1 MLARGLKVNSKG
13 TLQKLWLL
21 FSLVGIIMQLYFL
34 SLLSPKTNAEQLAL
48 KNGDWAIYNV
58 KTLINTNTSKEKI
71 VEIYGSKFIDILNY
85 YEAINNSKLK
95 LVINEINSNGYI
107 KFSVTRYFSNGTTER
122 DTFWGNIMTGSGNLS
137 MWLISPNLEVG
148 DPIYISNITNVPDV
162 KIIEK
167 RQFAGAERETIFSV
181 FHLPALAE
189 FLAEYGI
196 FWDRQT
202 GILCKMGIITDYSM
216 DNIKLETRMIVT
228 IEETNLWSASSDSS
242 LFLLTVIAVLLFAT
256 LLILLLLRKKRTK
269 KRRWRQLT

>member
-21 FSLVGIIMQLYFL
+21 FSLAGIIMQLYFL
-34 SLLSPKTNAEQLAL
+34 SLLSLKTTNAEQPAL

-95 LVINEINSNGYI
+95 LVINEINSDGYV
-107 KFSVTRYFSNGTTER
+107 KFSVTRYFSNGTTEK

-189 FLAEYGI
+189 FLSEYGI

-202 GILCKMGIITDYSM
+202 GILCRMGIITDYSM

-242 LFLLTVIAVLLFAT
+242 LFLLTVIAVLLFAI
-256 LLILLLLRKKRTK
+256 LLILFLLRKNEQKREDGDN
-269 KRRWRQLT
+269 

>member
-21 FSLVGIIMQLYFL
+21 FSLAGIIMQLYFL
-34 SLLSPKTNAEQLAL
+34 SLLSLKTTNAEQPVL

-95 LVINEINSNGYI
+95 LVINEINSDGYV
-107 KFSVTRYFSNGTTER
+107 KFSVTRYFSNGTTEK

-189 FLAEYGI
+189 FLSEYGI

-202 GILCKMGIITDYSM
+202 GILCRMGIITDYSM

-256 LLILLLLRKKRTK
+256 LLILFLLRKNEQKREDGDN
-269 KRRWRQLT
+269 

>member
-21 FSLVGIIMQLYFL
+21 FSLAGIIMQLYFL
-34 SLLSPKTNAEQLAL
+34 SLLSLKTTNAEQPAL

-95 LVINEINSNGYI
+95 LVINEINSNGYV
-107 KFSVTRYFSNGTTER
+107 KFSVTRYFSNGTTEK

-167 RQFAGAERETIFSV
+167 RQFAGAERETVFSV

-202 GILCKMGIITDYSM
+202 GILCRMGIITDYSM
-216 DNIKLETRMIVT
+216 GNIKLETRMIVT

-242 LFLLTVIAVLLFAT
+242 LFLLTVIAVLLFAI
-256 LLILLLLRKKRTK
+256 LLILFLLRKKRIK
-269 KRRWRQLT
+269 KRRR